1 MPEPERLEFD
11 VFEACSSTAARV
23 NHVNNPMHRSI
34 RNSERLLVLVAA
46 GIAMLLAS
54 AAISAQERTTLRRV
68 EIHGLQRRT
77 ADQVITTSGLKVGDL
92 IDASMIDA
100 AAARLMRSGWFQ
112 SVDYRVRTADSDTT
126 VVFEVMEKVAA
137 ISVAPA
143 ETFGQVV
150 WSGNAALSSEELST
164 AFGLRAGDPA
174 PQAKIDEGLGR
185 VRSAYARRGY
195 INAQVID
202 VTRNLEGRRT
212 SYQFTIR
219 EGRQYRMGVL
229 TVAGLNG
236 VETRSLR
243 GKWTLA
249 AGAVFDD
256 SYLEQFRTTVLR
268 TFVASRAQRTG
279 IRSKFEAISNPDSQ
293 KQTVDVIITF
303 K

>member
-1 MPEPERLEFD
+1 
-11 VFEACSSTAARV
+11 
-23 NHVNNPMHRSI
+23 MHRSI
-34 RNSERLLVLVAA
+34 RNRGRLLVLSAA
-46 GIAMLLAS
+46 GIAMLFAS
-54 AAISAQERTTLRRV
+54 AAINAQERTTLRKV
-68 EIHGLQRRT
+68 EIHGLQRRSP
-77 ADQVITTSGLKVGDL
+77 DQVLATSGLKVGEP

-126 VVFEVMEKVAA
+126 VVFEVMEKIAPVNVAA
-137 ISVAPA
+137 T
-143 ETFGQVV
+143 ETVGQVV
-150 WSGNAALSSEELST
+150 WQGNAALSSEELST

-174 PQAKIDEGLGR
+174 PQAKIDEGLSR

-219 EGRQYRMGVL
+219 EGRQYRMGLLSITGLAPADTRQL
-229 TVAGLNG
+229 TN
-236 VETRSLR
+236 
-243 GKWTLA
+243 KWTLA
-249 AGAVFDD
+249 PNAIFDD

-268 TFVASRAQRTG
+268 QFVASRTQRTG
-279 IRSKFEAISNPDSQ
+279 IRSKFEANTTPNSQ

>member
-1 MPEPERLEFD
+1 
-11 VFEACSSTAARV
+11 
-23 NHVNNPMHRSI
+23 MHRSI
-34 RNSERLLVLVAA
+34 RNSGRLLFLVAA

-54 AAISAQERTTLRRV
+54 AAISAQERTTLRKI
-68 EIHGLQRRT
+68 EIHGLQGRS
-77 ADQVITTSGLKVGDL
+77 ADQVIATSGLKVGDL
-92 IDASMIDA
+92 IEASMIDA

-137 ISVAPA
+137 ISVAAA

-150 WSGNAALSSEELST
+150 WRGNAALSSEELST

-185 VRSAYARRGY
+185 VRSAYARLGY

-202 VTRNLEGRRT
+202 VTRNPEGRRT

-229 TVAGLNG
+229 TVTGLNG

-268 TFVASRAQRTG
+268 QFVASRTQRTG

>member
-1 MPEPERLEFD
+1 
-11 VFEACSSTAARV
+11 
-23 NHVNNPMHRSI
+23 
-34 RNSERLLVLVAA
+34 
-46 GIAMLLAS
+46 MLLAS
-54 AAISAQERTTLRRV
+54 AAISAQERTTLRKV
-68 EIHGLQRRT
+68 EIHGLQRRSP
-77 ADQVITTSGLKVGDL
+77 DQVVATSGLKVGEL

-126 VVFEVMEKVAA
+126 VVFEVREKVAA
-137 ISVAPA
+137 VSVAAA

-150 WSGNAALSSEELST
+150 WRGNAALSSEELST
-164 AFGLRAGDPA
+164 AFGLRAGDLA
-174 PQAKIDEGLGR
+174 PQAKIDEGLSR
-185 VRSAYARRGY
+185 VRSAYARLGY

-202 VTRNLEGRRT
+202 VTRNLEGRRA

-219 EGRQYRMGVL
+219 EGRQFRMGAL
-229 TVAGLNG
+229 TVTGLNG
-236 VETRSLR
+236 VDTRSLR

-268 TFVASRAQRTG
+268 QFVASRTQRTG
-279 IRSKFEAISNPDSQ
+279 IRSTFEVNTTPDTQ

>member
-1 MPEPERLEFD
+1 
-11 VFEACSSTAARV
+11 
-23 NHVNNPMHRSI
+23 
-34 RNSERLLVLVAA
+34 
-46 GIAMLLAS
+46 MLLAS
-54 AAISAQERTTLRRV
+54 VAVSAQERTTLRKV
-68 EIHGLQRRT
+68 EIRGLQRRSP
-77 ADQVITTSGLKVGDL
+77 DQVIATSGLKVGDL

-112 SVDYRVRTADSDTT
+112 SVDYRVRNADGDST

-137 ISVAPA
+137 INVAAA

-150 WSGNAALSSEELST
+150 WSGNTALSSEELST

-185 VRSAYARRGY
+185 VRSAYARLGY
-195 INAQVID
+195 INAQVTDIK
-202 VTRNLEGRRT
+202 RNPEGRRT
-212 SYQFTIR
+212 SYQFTIH
-219 EGRQYRMGVL
+219 EGQQYRMGVL
-229 TVAGLNG
+229 TVTGLNDI
-236 VETRSLR
+236 ETRSLR

-256 SYLEQFRTTVLR
+256 TYLEQFRTTVLR
-268 TFVASRAQRTG
+268 QFVASRTQRTG

>member
-23 NHVNNPMHRSI
+23 NHVNNPTHRSI
-34 RNSERLLVLVAA
+34 RNSGRLLFLVAA
-46 GIAMLLAS
+46 GIAMLLS
-54 AAISAQERTTLRRV
+54 SVAISAQERTTLRKV
-68 EIHGLQRRT
+68 EIHGLQRRSP
-77 ADQVITTSGLKVGDL
+77 DQVIAMTGLKVGDL
-92 IDASMIDA
+92 IDASRLEA
-100 AAARLMRSGWFQ
+100 ALDRLMRSGWFQ
-112 SVDYRVRTADSDTT
+112 KVDYRVRNADGDST
-126 VVFEVMEKVAA
+126 VLFEVVEKVAA

-150 WSGNAALSSEELST
+150 WRGNAALSSEELST
-164 AFGLRAGDPA
+164 AFGLRAGDLA
-174 PQAKIDEGLGR
+174 PQSKIDEGLGR

-195 INAQVID
+195 INAQVTD

-212 SYQFTIR
+212 NYQFTIR
-219 EGRQYRMGVL
+219 EGQQYRMGVL
-229 TVAGLNG
+229 TVTGLNS

-268 TFVASRAQRTG
+268 QFVASRTQRTG
-279 IRSKFEAISNPDSQ
+279 IRSKVEAISNPDSQ
-293 KQTVDVIITF
+293 KQTVDVTITF

>member
-11 VFEACSSTAARV
+11 VFEACSSNAARV
-23 NHVNNPMHRSI
+23 NHMSNFTHRSI
-34 RNSERLLVLVAA
+34 GNRGSRLCLVAA
-46 GIAMLLAS
+46 GIAMLLSS
-54 AAISAQERTTLRRV
+54 AAISAQERTTLRKV
-68 EIHGLQRRT
+68 EILGLQQRSP
-77 ADQVITTSGLKVGDL
+77 DQVIVTSGLKVGDL

-100 AAARLMRSGWFQ
+100 AADKLMRSGWFQ

-137 ISVAPA
+137 ISVAAA
-143 ETFGQVV
+143 ETFGQVA
-150 WSGNAALSSEELST
+150 WSGNAALSSEDLST
-164 AFGLRAGDPA
+164 AFGLRAGDLA
-174 PQAKIDEGLGR
+174 PQAKIDQGLGR

-195 INAQVID
+195 INAEITK
-202 VTRNLEGRRT
+202 VTRNLDSRRT
-212 SYQFTIR
+212 NYQFTIH
-219 EGRQYRMGVL
+219 EGQQYRMGVL
-229 TVAGLNG
+229 TVTGLNG
-236 VETRSLR
+236 VDTRSLR

-268 TFVASRAQRTG
+268 QFVASRTQRTR
-279 IRSKFEAISNPDSQ
+279 IRSQFEISTKPDPQ

>member
-34 RNSERLLVLVAA
+34 RKSGRLLVLVAA

-54 AAISAQERTTLRRV
+54 AAIRAQERTTLRKV

-77 ADQVITTSGLKVGDL
+77 ADQVIATSGLKVGDP

-126 VVFEVMEKVAA
+126 VVFEVMEKVAP
-137 ISVAPA
+137 INVAAA

-150 WSGNAALSSEELST
+150 WRGNAALSIAELST
-164 AFGLRAGDPA
+164 ALGLRAGDAA

-185 VRSAYARRGY
+185 VRSAYARLGY
-195 INAQVID
+195 LKAQVVD
-202 VTRNLEGRRT
+202 VKRNLEGRRA

-219 EGRQYRMGVL
+219 EGPQYRMGVL
-229 TVAGLNG
+229 TVTGLNG
-236 VETRSLR
+236 VDARSLR
-243 GKWTLA
+243 GKWMLA

-268 TFVASRAQRTG
+268 QFVASRTQRTG

>member
-23 NHVNNPMHRSI
+23 NHVNNPTHRSI
-34 RNSERLLVLVAA
+34 RNSGSPRLLVAA
-46 GIAMLLAS
+46 GIALLLAS
-54 AAISAQERTTLRRV
+54 AAISAQERTTLRKV
-68 EIHGLQRRT
+68 EIHGLQQRSP
-77 ADQVITTSGLKVGDL
+77 DQVIATSGLKVGDL

-112 SVDYRVRTADSDTT
+112 SVDYRVRIADSEST

-137 ISVAPA
+137 ISAATA

-164 AFGLRAGDPA
+164 AFGLRAGDLA

-185 VRSAYARRGY
+185 IRKAYARRGY
-195 INAQVID
+195 IGAEITD
-202 VTRNLEGRRT
+202 VTRNLDGRRAN
-212 SYQFTIR
+212 YQFTIR
-219 EGRQYRMGVL
+219 EGPQYRMGVL
-229 TVAGLNG
+229 TVTGLNG
-236 VETRSLR
+236 VDTRSLR

-249 AGAVFDD
+249 VGAVFDD

-268 TFVASRAQRTG
+268 QFVASRTQRTG
-279 IRSKFEAISNPDSQ
+279 IRSKFEVNTTPDSQ
-293 KQTVDVIITF
+293 KHTVDVIITF

>member
-1 MPEPERLEFD
+1 M
-11 VFEACSSTAARV
+11 
-23 NHVNNPMHRSI
+23 NNPMHRSI

-54 AAISAQERTTLRRV
+54 AAISAQERTTLRKV
-68 EIHGLQRRT
+68 EIHGLQRRSP
-77 ADQVITTSGLKVGDL
+77 DQVIATSGLKVGDL

-137 ISVAPA
+137 ISVAAA
-143 ETFGQVV
+143 ETFGRAV
-150 WSGNAALSSEELST
+150 WTGNAALPSEELST
-164 AFGLRAGDPA
+164 AFGLRAGDLA

-185 VRSAYARRGY
+185 VRSAYARLGY

-219 EGRQYRMGVL
+219 EGQQYRMGVL
-229 TVAGLNG
+229 TVTGLNG

-268 TFVASRAQRTG
+268 PFVASRTQRTG

-293 KQTVDVIITF
+293 KQTADVIITF

>member
-1 MPEPERLEFD
+1 
-11 VFEACSSTAARV
+11 
-23 NHVNNPMHRSI
+23 MHRSI
-34 RNSERLLVLVAA
+34 RNSERLPFLAAA

-54 AAISAQERTTLRRV
+54 APISAQERATLRKV
-68 EIHGLQRRT
+68 EIHGLQRLSP
-77 ADQVITTSGLKVGDL
+77 DQVIATSGLKVGDL
-92 IDASMIDA
+92 VDAPMIDA

-126 VVFEVMEKVAA
+126 VVFQVIEKVAA
-137 ISVAPA
+137 TSLTSS
-143 ETFGQVV
+143 ETFGQVG
-150 WSGNAALSSEELST
+150 WSGNTVLSSEELST

-174 PQAKIDEGLGR
+174 PQAKIDEGHDR
-185 VRSAYARRGY
+185 IRKAYASRGY
-195 INAQVID
+195 INAQVTD
-202 VTRNLEGRRT
+202 VTRNTEGRRT

-229 TVAGLNG
+229 TVTGLNG
-236 VETRSLR
+236 IETRSLR

-268 TFVASRAQRTG
+268 QFVASRTQRTG

>member
-1 MPEPERLEFD
+1 MPKPERLEFD

-23 NHVNNPMHRSI
+23 NHVNNPMQRSI
-34 RNSERLLVLVAA
+34 RNSGRLLFLVAA

-54 AAISAQERTTLRRV
+54 AAISAQERTTLRKV
-68 EIHGLQRRT
+68 EIHGLQRRSP
-77 ADQVITTSGLKVGDL
+77 DQVIATTGLKVGVP

-126 VVFEVMEKVAA
+126 VVFEVMEKVET
-137 ISVAPA
+137 SVPPA

-164 AFGLRAGDPA
+164 AFGLRAGDLA
-174 PQAKIDEGLGR
+174 PKTKIDEGLGR
-185 VRSAYARRGY
+185 IRSAYARLGY

-219 EGRQYRMGVL
+219 EGQQYRMGVL
-229 TVAGLNG
+229 TVTGLNG

-268 TFVASRAQRTG
+268 QFVASRTQRTG